1 MVGGVATGGGLPAVT
16 GTADGGLTGATC
28 IPKRPVSAGTG
39 GGGTLTCGDLMEAL
53 KWEKRI
59 ETAYTHFAGWF
70 LDHRGWGDLAEGTP
84 LQLATP
90 YQDLM
95 ARSKP
100 LYSMGL
106 NTTGGSA
113 AAVSTYGW

>member
-1 MVGGVATGGGLPAVT
+1 M
-16 GTADGGLTGATC
+16 
-28 IPKRPVSAGTG
+28 
-39 GGGTLTCGDLMEAL
+39 
-53 KWEKRI
+53 
-59 ETAYTHFAGWF
+59 ETAYTHFSAWF

-84 LQLATP
+84 LQWATP

-95 ARSKP
+95 ARQKP
-100 LYSMGL
+100 LYGMGL